1 MPRTWVLRGYQLAH
15 AGSQEGPPLVT
26 IAATPMPSYPPPK
39 TIHATHPSKS
49 SVILWILI
57 LFWGLGGYDP
67 RSFDDVMDT
76 STVSQNERW
85 LRPKRPFGDLLSHS

>member
-1 MPRTWVLRGYQLAH
+1 MPRTWVLQGYQLAQ

-26 IAATPMPSYPPPK
+26 IAATPMPMP
-39 TIHATHPSKS
+39 TATHPSKG

-57 LFWGLGGYDP
+57 LFWGLGAYDP

-85 LRPKRPFGDLLSHS
+85 LQPKSPFGVLLSHS